1 MKAVDF
7 TNGKIT
13 RNLIIFCLPL
23 IAGELLQNL
32 YHCVDQLVVGN
43 FVGDTALAAVN
54 SAIPIMEFLIGFFNG
69 LGIGVSVVVSQSFGT
84 RNYTRIQSETNIA
97 FTFSLTT
104 MVSALVDRL
113 TYRSHVLDMS
123 GPSYRLLSSQTDS
136 DA

>member
-69 LGIGVSVVVSQSFGT
+69 LGIGVSVVVSQAFGT

-97 FTFSLTT
+97 FTFSLI
-104 MVSALVDRL
+104 
-113 TYRSHVLDMS
+113 
-123 GPSYRLLSSQTDS
+123 LSSPVSTPKS
-136 DA
+136 ASS